1 MYVSNLALNDFRSY
15 REVVLAFEPGITV
28 FVGENGQ
35 GKTNLVEAIGY
46 LSTFSSHRVAAD
58 AALVRQGASAGVVR
72 AKVVRGV
79 SPVTLELEI
88 IAGKANRA
96 RINRGNARPRDL
108 LGLVRTVMF
117 APEDLE
123 LVKGDPGD
131 RRAFLDDL
139 MVQFRPR
146 LAAVKAEYEKVL
158 RQRGALLKHLQKA
171 KRRGTEPD
179 TSTLSVWDAQ
189 LVKFGAQIVAARAEI
204 VAGLRPFVADYY
216 ELVSGGKG
224 HARIDYE
231 ANVDKRTGYT
241 LPEPLQLADPAV
253 ANAVAE
259 HEGALADVGAVSELL
274 TQALA
279 EHRSAEIE
287 RGVNLVGPHRDDLRL
302 TLGTLPA
309 KGYASH
315 GESWSYALALKLG
328 MWRLLRTHESGEWA
342 DSAEPILILDDVFAE
357 LDSRRRE
364 RLAAIVAHA
373 EQVFVTA
380 AVGDDLPP
388 SLAGARFVV
397 AGGTV
402 TSADAGARVASMPAD
417 VAGAA
422 GTDGVVSAGGNFTRG
437 QAEPKVEG
445 ASESAEEGD
454 GDE

>member
-1 MYVSNLALNDFRSY
+1 MYVSDLALNDFRSY
-15 REVVLAFEPGITV
+15 REVVLTFEPGINV

-58 AALVRQGASAGVVR
+58 AALVRQGAGAGVIR
-72 AKVVRGV
+72 AKVVRGI

-123 LVKGDPGD
+123 LVKGDPAD

-139 MVQFRPR
+139 MIQFRPR
-146 LAAVKAEYEKVL
+146 LAGVKSEYEKVL
-158 RQRGALLKHLQKA
+158 RQRGALLKHLQKT
-171 KRRGTEPD
+171 KRRGMEPD
-179 TSTLSVWDAQ
+179 TSTLGVWDAQ
-189 LVKFGAQIVAARAEI
+189 LVKFGAQIISARAEI
-204 VAGLRPFVADYY
+204 VKDLRPFVAQYY
-216 ELVSGGKG
+216 ESVSGGKG
-224 HARIDYE
+224 NARVDYE
-231 ANVDKRTGYT
+231 ANIDKRAGYE
-241 LPEPLQLADPAV
+241 LPEASEFLDETTAQAVDLHEQQLADVAV
-253 ANAVAE
+253 
-259 HEGALADVGAVSELL
+259 VSELL
-274 TQALA
+274 ATALDDY
-279 EHRSAEIE
+279 RDAEID

-302 TLGTLPA
+302 SLGTLPA

-328 MWRLLRTHESGEWA
+328 MWQLLQTHESGEWA

-364 RLAAIVAHA
+364 RLAAIVAQA

-388 SLAGARFVV
+388 SLDGQRYFV
-397 AGGTV
+397 AGGSV
-402 TSADAGARVASMPAD
+402 NEA
-417 VAGAA
+417 
-422 GTDGVVSAGGNFTRG
+422 TD
-437 QAEPKVEG
+437 E
-445 ASESAEEGD
+445 
-454 GDE
+454 